1 MKNLLP
7 VLFACLAG
15 LAIQASVA
23 RSAAAPQADALA
35 ASPVTGTM
43 EGQVLT
49 AGNRRV
55 MILSQQGQVVWEYPA
70 GLVHDAWMLPDGHV
84 LFADGASVTEVT
96 PDKKVVFQYKS
107 ADQKGGGTYA
117 CQRLANGNT
126 VIGENSTG
134 RVLEVDK
141 AGKVVFEMKVE
152 PTKGGA
158 HHNMRMVRK
167 LDSGNYL
174 VCHSGAHL
182 VKEYT
187 PQGKAVLEIKTDNV
201 AFSAIR
207 TPKGTTLVA
216 SLSHLRE
223 YDASGKVVWE
233 FANTD
238 LPGVT
243 ITNMTGLHLLAG
255 GNIAVG
261 CYSAYKGG
269 QGTGLFEITPEKK
282 LVWRYSNPKADGTMM
297 PIEVLT
303 PEGKALPGPCLR

>member
-1 MKNLLP
+1 M
-7 VLFACLAG
+7 
-15 LAIQASVA
+15 
-23 RSAAAPQADALA
+23 
-35 ASPVTGTM
+35 
-43 EGQVLT
+43 
-49 AGNRRV
+49 
-55 MILSQQGQVVWEYPA
+55 
-70 GLVHDAWMLPDGHV
+70 
-84 LFADGASVTEVT
+84 
-96 PDKKVVFQYKS
+96 
-107 ADQKGGGTYA
+107 
-117 CQRLANGNT
+117 
-126 VIGENSTG
+126 
-134 RVLEVDK
+134 
-141 AGKVVFEMKVE
+141 
-152 PTKGGA
+152 
-158 HHNMRMVRK
+158 
-167 LDSGNYL
+167 
-174 VCHSGAHL
+174 
-182 VKEYT
+182 
-187 PQGKAVLEIKTDNV
+187 LEIKTDNV